1 MNQDLSL
8 YHLLDNTGKYSAEL
22 VKTVGENQYLIN
34 LIIRNVSQADG
45 EEENY
50 LRVTV
55 KEREFTVPIIL
66 DAQKEWGEVLLF
78 QSINESFCWGGFV
91 FKS

>member
-1 MNQDLSL
+1 M
-8 YHLLDNTGKYSAEL
+8 
-22 VKTVGENQYLIN
+22 GENQYLIN

-66 DAQKEWGEVLLF
+66 DAQKEWGEVTH
-78 QSINESFCWGGFV
+78 
-91 FKS
+91 